1 MPKFNLFFFLLLVRG
16 CFVPDYERGQ
26 QMLDGMIPGPPPS
39 LDYRVG
45 GSYVVQIPGS
55 VRQAAFEPLFE
66 KDNER
71 CSLPHLILDAIIKVK
86 IFYNFISPIIV

>member
-1 MPKFNLFFFLLLVRG
+1 
-16 CFVPDYERGQ
+16 
-26 QMLDGMIPGPPPS
+26 MLDGMIPGPPPS